1 MNATVDMA
9 AIETRGLTKT
19 YDGKVEALRGV
30 DLVVKRGEMF
40 ALLGPNGAGKTTLFS
55 ILATLRKPSGGE
67 ARVLGL
73 DVLKERPAIRQRM
86 GIVFQE
92 PALEQRMSVRDNLL
106 LMALFYGLSLTT
118 ARQRVVEIIETLQL
132 KDIEGRQAQK
142 LSGGQKRKLELAR
155 SLVSNPD
162 ILFLDEATLGLD
174 VDARRNFWAQVRMF
188 VRSGRSVFFTTH
200 YMEEAEV
207 ADRIA
212 LIDAGRIIALGT
224 PKELKNRI
232 GGGVILLGTQ
242 DDSKALDW
250 LTAQGYKPER
260 NERGI
265 LVVHAEPAAVLPI
278 ILAEMPVKT
287 LRAEVH
293 EPSLEDVFLT
303 LTGRGL
309 SAGEAAK
316 PPARFR
322 HGRCP
327 MRGLFAVIILDL
339 KRLWVDRIRLV
350 SSLIQPLLYLFL
362 LGSGLGGSSH
372 ARQRPLYAVHLP
384 GVVALSLLFT
394 SVFAAI
400 LIVFDRQMGFLKA
413 VLVAPVP
420 RPAIAIGKVIA
431 GAIQALVPATIMM
444 IFMPLIGLIRADGIL

>member
-1 MNATVDMA
+1 MNATTDMA

-30 DLVVKRGEMF
+30 DLTVQRGEMF

-73 DVLKERPAIRQRM
+73 DVVKERPAIRQRM

-106 LMALFYGLSLTT
+106 LMALFYGLSLAT
-118 ARQRVVEIIETLQL
+118 ARRRVVEIIETLQAQGL
-132 KDIEGRQAQK
+132 IEDRQAQK

-174 VDARRNFWAQVRMF
+174 VDARRKFWAKVRMF
-188 VRSGRSVFFTTH
+188 IRSGRIVFFTTL
-200 YMEEAEV
+200 YMDV
-207 ADRIA
+207 ADVAVRIA

-224 PKELKNRI
+224 PKELKSRI

-242 DDSKALDW
+242 DDAKAVTW
-250 LTAQGYKPER
+250 LAAQGYKPER
-260 NERGI
+260 SERGI
-265 LVVHAEPAAVLPI
+265 LVVHAEPAAVLPV

-309 SAGEAAK
+309 GTGDAAK
-316 PPARFR
+316 PAGPA
-322 HGRCP
+322 
-327 MRGLFAVIILDL
+327 FAM
-339 KRLWVDRIRLV
+339 
-350 SSLIQPLLYLFL
+350 
-362 LGSGLGGSSH
+362 GG
-372 ARQRPLYAVHLP
+372 AR
-384 GVVALSLLFT
+384 
-394 SVFAAI
+394 
-400 LIVFDRQMGFLKA
+400 
-413 VLVAPVP
+413 
-420 RPAIAIGKVIA
+420 
-431 GAIQALVPATIMM
+431 
-444 IFMPLIGLIRADGIL
+444 